1 MNAAGDAIL
10 NRKATDSPALK
21 TNGVARPSESPTN
34 RIAQLPAGSINIDLD
49 TLRDYAPGYGF
60 TFDRATDP
68 VYESA
73 LPRFLELLRNLDV
86 PATLFTIGRDAANPA
101 HRDILRDAFAAGHEP
116 GNHTMTHPRQLS
128 KMSIDAMRRDIVE
141 GHDAVASVAGR
152 EPVGFR
158 SPCYDVS
165 GRVLNILDELNY
177 RYDSS
182 VHPTIL
188 GPVVDAVVFLKS
200 RGRSREWRPG
210 TYFHALAPLNAYR
223 PSRTSPWRTGND
235 GELLELPL
243 SAVPWTRLPFYG
255 TWTQATG
262 KNVFD
267 KSLKKIRRSGGLL
280 NFHFHAIELLDLDDP
295 GVDPRFRVHPGM
307 TQPLEERRATLEAM
321 IRDFK
326 AAYELVTLAEL
337 ANRSIHD
344 MSRVHDGVRQL
355 CGVEPANSRIQ
366 NGLLARST
374 QDQAAHTCASN
385 RENENHRNGTSGD
398 IS

>member
-1 MNAAGDAIL
+1 MNAAGESIL
-10 NRKATDSPALK
+10 NRTANEAPALP
-21 TNGVARPSESPTN
+21 TNGVARPSTTATD
-34 RIAQLPAGSINIDLD
+34 RIARLPAGSINIDLD

-60 TFDRATDP
+60 TFDRAADP

-73 LPRFLELLRNLDV
+73 LPRFLELLEKLDV
-86 PATLFTIGRDAANPA
+86 PATLFTIGRDAINAA
-101 HRDILRDAFAAGHEP
+101 HGDILRDAFRAGHEP
-116 GNHTMTHPRQLS
+116 GNHTMTHPRKLS
-128 KMSIDAMRRDIVE
+128 KMSMDAMRREIVD
-141 GHDAVASVAGR
+141 GHEAVASVAGR

-165 GRVLNILDELNY
+165 GRVLEILDELHY

-210 TYFHALAPLNAYR
+210 TYFHALAPLKAYR
-223 PSRTSPWRTGND
+223 PSRTSPWRSGND

-243 SAVPWTRLPFYG
+243 SAVPWTRMPFYG

-262 KNVFD
+262 KKVFD
-267 KSLKKIRRSGGLL
+267 KSLKKIRRNGGLL
-280 NFHFHAIELLDLDDP
+280 NFHFHAIELLDLNDP
-295 GVDPRFRVHPGM
+295 GVDQRFRVHPGM

-337 ANRSIHD
+337 ANRSSIN
-344 MSRVHDGVRQL
+344 MSHNHGGVPQHGR
-355 CGVEPANSRIQ
+355 VEPANSRFK
-366 NGLLARST
+366 NGRIARST
-374 QDQAAHTCASN
+374 HDKAAHTTESN
-385 RENENHRNGTSGD
+385 HDNENHRNGTSGD